1 MNRVRL
7 SALMLLVLALALSFS
22 SHASEAGKPTAGS
35 GGGSTLSLTPGAV
48 VPTQGEFGASATA
61 TVKAGRGQ
69 ICFTT
74 TIGRLSGYILTIGI
88 YQGSAGGNGPMVLR
102 LSPSPIGINQLNG
115 CVPADDALVRD
126 IARNPTHYYI
136 QINTTLYP
144 DGAVRAQL

>member
-1 MNRVRL
+1 MNRVRF
-7 SALMLLVLALALSFS
+7 SALTLLVLALALSFS
-22 SHASEAGKPTAGS
+22 PHASEAGKPGSAG
-35 GGGSTLSLTPGAV
+35 GHGTLLLTPDAV

-61 TVKAGRGQ
+61 TVKTGRGE

-74 TIGRLSGYILTIGI
+74 TIGNLSGYILTIGI
-88 YQGSAGGNGPMVLR
+88 YQGGAGGNGPMVVR

-126 IARNPTHYYI
+126 ISRNPTHYYI